1 MEHLVK
7 LSCEVTWRYKI
18 YLMNFWTSR
27 QNVENISRLIL
38 VAYKVNERKTN
49 LEKNTHTVYR
59 ENFVG
64 ILRGQRLLRWKPEL
78 FLIPT
83 FSSQKKILKWRHGPK
98 IRIRSRVWPSYLLL
112 TPFKEWSQG
121 PRRCSELVKR
131 TLGKILG
138 VVPQQKIHAKKQWL
152 SVEREKCNLTMET
165 TNTEWVLCFL
175 SPLFLSVSLLLW
187 SLQISPS
194 HDYEN

>member
-121 PRRCSELVKR
+121 PVLWAGQKNFGENFGRCSSAENTRKEAVVKCR
-131 TLGKILG
+131 EGK
-138 VVPQQKIHAKKQWL
+138 VQ
-152 SVEREKCNLTMET
+152 S
-165 TNTEWVLCFL
+165 
-175 SPLFLSVSLLLW
+175 
-187 SLQISPS
+187 
-194 HDYEN
+194 DYGDY